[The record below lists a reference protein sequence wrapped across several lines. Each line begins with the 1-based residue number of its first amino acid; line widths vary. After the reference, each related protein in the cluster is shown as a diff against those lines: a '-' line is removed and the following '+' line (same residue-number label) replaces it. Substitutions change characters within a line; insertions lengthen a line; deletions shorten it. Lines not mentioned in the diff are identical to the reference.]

1 MYKSCVKH
9 VVHGFCV
16 TYMYKVCVFCV
27 KMKSKSKIICAY
39 AVYI

>member
-16 TYMYKVCVFCV
+16 TYMYEVCVFCENE
-27 KMKSKSKIICAY
+27 I
-39 AVYI
+39 